1 MANHAQSKK
10 RIRQTERRTLANG
23 ARATAIRTHLRKVE
37 ESIEGGDKTAAQEAF
52 RNMQPKLMSGVNSHF
67 YHKNTVARKLS
78 RLTKRIKA
86 MSA

>member
-10 RIRQTERRTLANG
+10 RIRQTARRTISNG
-23 ARATAIRTHLRKVE
+23 ARVSTIRTSLRKVE
-37 ESIEGGDKTAAQEAF
+37 ESIEGGDKAAAQEAF
-52 RNMQPKLMSGVNSHF
+52 RAMQPQLMSGINHNI

>member
-10 RIRQTERRTLANG
+10 RIRQTARRTVVNG
-23 ARATAIRTHLRKVE
+23 ARAGAIRTDLRKVE
-37 ESIEGGDKTAAQEAF
+37 ESIAGGDKAAAQEAF
-52 RNMQPKLMSGVNSHF
+52 RAMQPKLMSGVNAHM

>member
-10 RIRQTERRTLANG
+10 RIRQTARRTIANG
-23 ARATAIRTHLRKVE
+23 ARAGAIRTHLRKVE
-37 ESIEGGDKTAAQEAF
+37 ESIEGGDKVAAQDAF
-52 RNMQPKLMSGVNSHF
+52 RAMQPKLMSGINNHI

>member
-10 RIRQTERRTLANG
+10 RIRQTARRTDANG
-23 ARATAIRTHLRKVE
+23 ARVGAIRTSLRKVE

-52 RNMQPKLMSGVNSHF
+52 RAMQPALMSGVNYNL

>member
-10 RIRQTERRTLANG
+10 RIRQSERRTIVNG
-23 ARATAIRTHLRKVE
+23 ARVKSIRTSLRKVE
-37 ESIEGGDKTAAQEAF
+37 ESIDGGDKTAAQEAF
-52 RNMQPKLMSGVNSHF
+52 RVMQPMLMSGVNHHV

-86 MSA
+86 MPA

>member
-10 RIRQTERRTLANG
+10 RIRQTARRTEANG
-23 ARATAIRTHLRKVE
+23 ARAGAIRTSLRKVE
-37 ESIEGGDKTAAQEAF
+37 ESIDSGDKATAQEAF
-52 RNMQPKLMSGVNSHF
+52 RAMQPKLMSGINNHV

-86 MSA
+86 MPA

>member
-10 RIRQTERRTLANG
+10 RIRQTAGRTESNG
-23 ARATAIRTHLRKVE
+23 ARVGAIRTSLRKVE
-37 ESIEGGDKTAAQEAF
+37 ESIDSGDKPAAQEAF
-52 RNMQPKLMSGVNSHF
+52 RAMQPKLMSGVNNNV

-86 MSA
+86 MPV